1 MICILFVGI
10 YIILRCERNIIS
22 DMKEELLRKL
32 IDGSYLCACNHGFHE
47 EDLSI
52 RHSLMLIVTE
62 ISGAVEADRMC
73 RHANIESYEDEIRYG
88 ADVYDKDTRSP
99 FEKYIKDTVED
110 ELADVCIRIFDLC
123 GMLGIVPRVFVDDD
137 IRETFDELF
146 GKMSFCERMFELSYQ
161 FTRYDADSD
170 LDDFS
175 FMRDN
180 LGVALSF
187 LMCMC
192 ESMGIDIMN
201 HIELKMRY
209 NEMRPYKNGKKY

>member
-1 MICILFVGI
+1 
-10 YIILRCERNIIS
+10 
-22 DMKEELLRKL
+22 MKEELLRKL

-110 ELADVCIRIFDLC
+110 ELADVCIRLYDLC
-123 GMLGIVPRVFVDDD
+123 GMMDIEPTYYDYGIKGKTFQDIPYRTFTERCFFLCTLITNCDVDVRDVIGSSLQFV
-137 IRETFDELF
+137 
-146 GKMSFCERMFELSYQ
+146 Y
-161 FTRYDADSD
+161 
-170 LDDFS
+170 
-175 FMRDN
+175 
-180 LGVALSF
+180 
-187 LMCMC
+187 CMC
-192 ESMGIDIMN
+192 TDIGIDIER
-201 HIELKMRY
+201 HIELKMEY
-209 NEMRPYKNGKKY
+209 NESRPMKHGKKY